1 MEGSDDELPYKPTTS
16 VPRLQRLVLVALA
29 TIESLLTSGVI
40 FGWSALLLLLENEGV
55 YAELCPLEKTCAER
69 TTRFELIFTA
79 ASTVFALSVWPTGFV
94 LDRCAF
100 SLVLCAVPHLI
111 PHRFGPR
118 ISCCVGSVLFFLGLI
133 LFGVSNSRDYD
144 YYLPG
149 TATVPAMVRS
159 CLTPAQAS
167 FSSPSVARRSS
178 SLSCTYR
185 TCSPHGRP
193 PLSQSLT

>member
-94 LDRCAF
+94 LDRCAAMRDMCRAAPHTAQVRAADQLLRGQR
-100 SLVLCAVPHLI
+100 LVLPRTHPLR
-111 PHRFGPR
+111 RFQ
-118 ISCCVGSVLFFLGLI
+118 L
-133 LFGVSNSRDYD
+133 
-144 YYLPG
+144 
-149 TATVPAMVRS
+149 
-159 CLTPAQAS
+159 
-167 FSSPSVARRSS
+167 AR
-178 SLSCTYR
+178 L
-185 TCSPHGRP
+185 
-193 PLSQSLT
+193 